1 MDVCWMLS
9 ESTVTVDDMSCLE
22 IVYVHSRIS
31 HYLINK

>member
-9 ESTVTVDDMSCLE
+9 ESTVTVDMSCLE